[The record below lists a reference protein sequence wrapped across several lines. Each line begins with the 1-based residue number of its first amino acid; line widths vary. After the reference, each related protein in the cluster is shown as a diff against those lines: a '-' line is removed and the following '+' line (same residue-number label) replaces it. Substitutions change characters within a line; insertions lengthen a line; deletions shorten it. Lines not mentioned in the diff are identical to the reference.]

1 MYLHLTGRARQVS
14 TMLPN
19 PHPHNLILGIKYI
32 FKDVQCLN
40 ASRHKWTHMDVWKIP
55 VCHSGMLYVFGF
67 GKNMVDIQG
76 LSSLT
81 QDATLQQL
89 AYTWPVKMN
98 GVILIS
104 LWRRSGSH
112 LELRTAEGI
121 ILEEEADF
129 K

>member
-1 MYLHLTGRARQVS
+1 MLH
-14 TMLPN
+14 N
-19 PHPHNLILGIKYI
+19 PHAHNLILGIKYI
-32 FKDVQCLN
+32 FKDVQGLK
-40 ASRHKWTHMDVWKIP
+40 ASGHKWTRMDVWKIP
-55 VCHSGMLYVFGF
+55 VCHSGMLYVFV
-67 GKNMVDIQG
+67 KNVVDIQG

-81 QDATLQQL
+81 QDATLQHL
-89 AYTWPVKMN
+89 AFTWPVKMD